1 MGALIIG
8 KLIQNGERRGIT
20 MKEIILEGV
29 ICAIAAG
36 VLMILHELV
45 KAIVYMGIQRHLGS
59 KRTYS
64 HSIWEVYRYLDPVGI
79 ILSVT
84 SSVAFSRPFMFRIQ
98 SKKINRTLGITG
110 FAVLLLCFCGSMA
123 ALKLHI
129 LGVSG
134 MTTLEGHG
142 ILPKLITLYIQYT
155 AIISLGMLVAN
166 LFPISIFDMG
176 LVIAGFSSQKYLGII
191 KMDGIIKV
199 IFVITL
205 FMDLIHYGCFRFIML
220 LL

>member
-1 MGALIIG
+1 MAARGHIPTASG
-8 KLIQNGERRGIT
+8 KCTVILIQLGLFFLLPAVWRFLGRLCFGFRARRLIGR
-20 MKEIILEGV
+20 LG
-29 ICAIAAG
+29 
-36 VLMILHELV
+36 LLV
-45 KAIVYMGIQRHLGS
+45 
-59 KRTYS
+59 
-64 HSIWEVYRYLDPVGI
+64 
-79 ILSVT
+79 
-84 SSVAFSRPFMFRIQ
+84 
-98 SKKINRTLGITG
+98 
-110 FAVLLLCFCGSMA
+110 LCFCGSMA

>member
-1 MGALIIG
+1 
-8 KLIQNGERRGIT
+8 

-29 ICAIAAG
+29 ICAI
-36 VLMILHELV
+36 LMVFHELI
-45 KAIVYMGIQRHLGS
+45 KAMVYMGIQRHLGS

-64 HSIWEVYRYLDPVGI
+64 HSIWEVHRYLDPVGI
-79 ILSVT
+79 ILSIT

-98 SKKINRTLGITG
+98 SKKVNRILGITG
-110 FAVLLLCFCGSMA
+110 FVVLLLCFLGSMA

-142 ILPKLITLYIQYT
+142 FVPKLVTLFIQYT
-155 AIISLGMLVAN
+155 AILSLGMLFAN

-176 LVIAGFSSQKYLGII
+176 LLIAGFSSRKYLSII
-191 KMDGIIKV
+191 KMDGIIKL
-199 IFVITL
+199 IFVGTL
-205 FMDLIHYGCFRFIML
+205 FMDLIHYGSFRLIML

>member
-1 MGALIIG
+1 
-8 KLIQNGERRGIT
+8 

-29 ICAIAAG
+29 ICAVAAG
-36 VLMILHELV
+36 VLMVFHELI
-45 KAIVYMGIQRHLGS
+45 KAMVYMGIQRHLGS

-64 HSIWEVYRYLDPVGI
+64 HSIWEVHRYLDPVGI
-79 ILSVT
+79 ILSIT

-98 SKKINRTLGITG
+98 SKKVNRILGITG
-110 FAVLLLCFCGSMA
+110 FAVLLLCFLGSMA

-142 ILPKLITLYIQYT
+142 LVPKLVTLFIQYT
-155 AIISLGMLVAN
+155 AILSLGMLIAN

-176 LVIAGFSSQKYLGII
+176 LLIAGFSSRKYLSII
-191 KMDGIIKV
+191 KMDGIIKL
-199 IFVITL
+199 IFVGTL
-205 FMDLIHYGCFRFIML
+205 FMDLIHYGSFRLIML